1 MYFMEISL
9 IKIAFLLFY
18 LRIFQ
23 DERVR
28 GILWAF
34 IFVNIVTVITFA
46 VASFLTCRPISYY
59 WNRWDM
65 EHVGHCGNSQ
75 AIAFAGAG
83 IGIVLDIFTLILPL
97 TQVWNLPLGLKKRIG
112 VILMFSVGAL

>member
-1 MYFMEISL
+1 MEISL

-23 DERVR
+23 VQRFR
-28 GILWAF
+28 RILWAF
-34 IFVNIVTVITFA
+34 IFVNIVTGIAFA
-46 VASFLTCRPISYY
+46 VADLLICRPISYF

-65 EHVGHCGNSQ
+65 EHVGNCGNSQ
-75 AIAFAGAG
+75 ALAFAGAG